1 MDLTDSGE
9 SPASGVH
16 ASFGFRA
23 EGATATVIA
32 IGISLLL
39 VASVG
44 YMIYKKFKKLN

>member
-1 MDLTDSGE
+1 MDLIDSD

-32 IGISLLL
+32 VGIALVL
-39 VASVG
+39 VAGVG
-44 YMIYKKFKKLN
+44 YMVYKKFKKLN